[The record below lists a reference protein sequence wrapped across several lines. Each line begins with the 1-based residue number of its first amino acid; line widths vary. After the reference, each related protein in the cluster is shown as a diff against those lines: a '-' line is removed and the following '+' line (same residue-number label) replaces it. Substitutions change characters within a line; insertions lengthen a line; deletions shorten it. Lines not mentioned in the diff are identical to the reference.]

1 MNIQSSAFKNNEA
14 IPEKYTCDGEEINP
28 SLTFS
33 DVPQTAQSLALTMTD
48 PDAPSGEWVH
58 WVVWNINPK
67 TSEVAEG
74 SIPDNG
80 IQGQTS
86 ANEGGGPVYGYGGPC
101 PPSGTHRYV
110 FRLYALDSMMD
121 IDIETGVNELK
132 EAMRGHIIAESE
144 LIGTYTR

>member
-1 MNIQSSAFKNNEA
+1 MNIQSTAFKNNGA
-14 IPEKYTCDGEEINP
+14 IPVKYTCDGEDMSP
-28 SLTFS
+28 PLSFV
-33 DVPQTAQSLALTMTD
+33 DVPDTAQSLALTMTD
-48 PDAPSGEWVH
+48 PDATSGEWVH

-86 ANEGGGPVYGYGGPC
+86 AMEAGGPVYGYGGPC

-132 EAMRGHIIAESE
+132 EAMRGHVIAESE
-144 LIGTYTR
+144 LIGTCTR